1 MKKDKTHKM
10 NQKLG
15 NAIQTG
21 DLLKTKEALMEN
33 ICNVNNKDEY
43 GRTVIYDAIVN
54 GYIDIIEELCIAKID
69 INNIDNNGKTPLHFA
84 SIYSRFE
91 IAKILIQYGAELDL
105 KDKYGNT
112 PLSDAVFYS
121 HGLEDIILLLQEK
134 GADPTLKNDYDVS
147 PKELAESI
155 ANYDLSHLFN
165 EGNVPDGT
173 ISK

>member
-1 MKKDKTHKM
+1 MKVDKELEKAVLLGNLPLIKSLIKNGCDIERKDK
-10 NQKLG
+10 
-15 NAIQTG
+15 
-21 DLLKTKEALMEN
+21 
-33 ICNVNNKDEY
+33 Y
-43 GRTVIYDAIVN
+43 GRTVIYDAIVK
-54 GYIDIIEELCIAKID
+54 GFQEIVLELCLANVNVNKQ
-69 INNIDNNGKTPLHFA
+69 DNSGKTPLHFA
-84 SIYSRFE
+84 AMYSQFE

-147 PKELAESI
+147 PKELVENI